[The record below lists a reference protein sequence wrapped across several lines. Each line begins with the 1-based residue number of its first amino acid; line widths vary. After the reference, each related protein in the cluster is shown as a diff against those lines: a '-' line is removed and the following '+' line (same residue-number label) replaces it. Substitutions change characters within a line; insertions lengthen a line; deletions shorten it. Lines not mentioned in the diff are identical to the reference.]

1 MVKDVRTTKP
11 ISTISFN
18 TSDFLAGKLN
28 ELLKAKRISFWA
40 FITHKP
46 EDDEAGKKVHHHV
59 YIQPSKMLQTDD
71 LREELKEFDPVNPDK
86 PLGCL
91 MFKSSKFDSWYMYGL
106 HDKRYLASKGQS
118 RKFHYT
124 DQDFVSSDSDDLL
137 FNVRNIDLLSLS
149 PYADMESAI
158 EAGYTWPQYFAR
170 GTVPIPQVSV
180 FERAWYTLV
189 ANMTDRN
196 GYVSHENL
204 DENNNLVDAETG
216 EIIGDLND

>member
-1 MVKDVRTTKP
+1 MVQDVRTTKP

-28 ELLKAKRISFWA
+28 ELLNAKRISFWA
-40 FITHKP
+40 FVTHKP

-71 LREELKEFDPVNPDK
+71 LREELKEYDPANPDK

-91 MFKSSKFDSWYMYGL
+91 MFVSSKFDSWYMYGL

-118 RKFHYT
+118 RKFHYSE
-124 DQDFVSSDSDDLL
+124 QDFVSSNPDDLL
-137 FNVRNIDLLSLS
+137 FNVRNIDMFYLS

-158 EAGYTWPQYFAR
+158 DNGITFDQFFAR
-170 GTVPIPQVSV
+170 GTIPIAQVRN
-180 FERAWYTLV
+180 FRDAWYLLV
-189 ANMTDRN
+189 NSKTVRN
-196 GYVSHENL
+196 DNISHDNL